1 MENFC
6 QTNSGSF
13 SRAIGFEISLHAME
27 ESAEQAFQTIGLG
40 KSLQMMEEIAEQ
52 AFQTIRIGINHRA
65 MDSIWILLTSLYIED

>member
-27 ESAEQAFQTIGLG
+27 E
-40 KSLQMMEEIAEQ
+40 IAEQ

-65 MDSIWILLTSLYIED
+65 MDSIWTLLTSLYIED

>member
-27 ESAEQAFQTIGLG
+27 E
-40 KSLQMMEEIAEQ
+40 IAEQ
-52 AFQTIRIGINHRA
+52 AFQTIRFGINHRA
-65 MDSIWILLTSLYIED
+65 MDSIWTLLTSLYIED

>member
-13 SRAIGFEISLHAME
+13 SHAIGFEISLHA
-27 ESAEQAFQTIGLG
+27 
-40 KSLQMMEEIAEQ
+40 MEEIAEQ

-65 MDSIWILLTSLYIED
+65 MDSIWTLLTSLYIED

>member
-27 ESAEQAFQTIGLG
+27 E
-40 KSLQMMEEIAEQ
+40 IAEQ
-52 AFQTIRIGINHRA
+52 AFQTIRIGINYRA
-65 MDSIWILLTSLYIED
+65 MDSIWTLLTSLYIED

>member
-27 ESAEQAFQTIGLG
+27 E
-40 KSLQMMEEIAEQ
+40 IAEQ
-52 AFQTIRIGINHRA
+52 AFQTIRIGINHWA
-65 MDSIWILLTSLYIED
+65 MDSIWTLLTSLYIED